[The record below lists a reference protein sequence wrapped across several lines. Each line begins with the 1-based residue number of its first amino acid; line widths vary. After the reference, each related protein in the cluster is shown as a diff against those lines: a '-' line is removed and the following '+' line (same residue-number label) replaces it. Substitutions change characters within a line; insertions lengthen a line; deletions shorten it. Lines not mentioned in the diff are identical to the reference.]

1 MRDLRHASDHEMAK
15 KDKISPGRSE
25 FTLRAVLLG
34 CFLGI
39 VFGLVTVY
47 IALEVG
53 LNFSASIP
61 IAVLSIT
68 VLKYFGRSSILEN
81 NIVQTVGSAGE
92 SIAAGVVY
100 TIPAL
105 LFLGYRLEIWRIFW
119 LSLVGGILGVF
130 FMVPLRDYLVVKE
143 HGKLLYPEG
152 TACAHILI
160 SGERGG
166 KFARL
171 VFLGLATGLVYKFLM
186 SGLRLW
192 RSSLEWTATS
202 LRGAVFSID
211 LSPELLGI
219 GCLIGLRMA
228 RLIFAGSVMS
238 SIVLIPLIYFFGE
251 NVAGPLY
258 PSTIPINQMN
268 PGEIWSNYL
277 RYAGAGAVVTGG
289 ALLLLEAL
297 PTVLQSVRGGLRKMR
312 GPGSMVSFDE
322 KRTEHDLP
330 MLYVVLGSLGML
342 TVLYVLLAWKINP
355 HGSANLVSVLLV
367 AIFGFFF
374 VVVSARITGLMGSSA
389 NPISGITIA
398 VLMLTCLLFVAAG
411 WVGGTYE
418 IIAVSIGA
426 VVCIAASN
434 AGTTAQDLKTG
445 YLVGA
450 TPSAQQTGLLIG
462 VLTSVLLIGLTL
474 TWLNGASGKPDT
486 VSPVKIPEASQRVE
500 MGVRYEGSN
509 YDLYSVRVGAGI
521 PPGRYMVSPADG
533 MVRYRETQ
541 RIGTAQLPAPQ
552 AQVMALL
559 VEGLLN
565 HRMRWRLL
573 LIGAFV
579 ALVIELC
586 GIRSLPFAVGMYLP
600 LSATAAILA
609 GALIG
614 HFAGMK
620 SAGGGEKEEF
630 QPGILYSSGLIAGGA
645 ISAIAVA
652 IIAGTGYGDRFDL
665 GGRIGASFLES
676 PPWAILFFA
685 VLCWMIWKECRKH
698 GSEDSA

>member
-1 MRDLRHASDHEMAK
+1 MANK
-15 KDKISPGRSE
+15 EKSNPGPSE

-68 VLKYFGRSSILEN
+68 ALKYLGRSSILEN

-119 LSLVGGILGVF
+119 LSLVGGVLGVF

-143 HGKLLYPEG
+143 HGTLLYPEG

-171 VFLGLATGLVYKFLM
+171 VFMGLATGLVYKFLM

-192 RSSLEWTATS
+192 RSSLEWSAKS

-251 NVAGPLY
+251 NVASPLY

-277 RYAGAGAVVTGG
+277 RYAGAGAVATGG

-297 PTVLQSVRGGLRKMR
+297 PTVFQSVRGGLRKMR
-312 GPGSMVSFDE
+312 RSGSAVSVAE
-322 KRTEHDLP
+322 NRTEHDLP
-330 MLYVVLGSLGML
+330 MLYVILGSLGML
-342 TVLYVLLAWKINP
+342 TLLYVLLAWKINP

-374 VVVSARITGLMGSSA
+374 VVVSARITGMMGSSA

-445 YLVGA
+445 YLVSA

-462 VLTSVLLIGLTL
+462 VGTSVLLIGLTL
-474 TWLNGASGKPDT
+474 TWLNGASGKPNP
-486 VSPVKIPEASQRVE
+486 VSPVKIPEVSQRVE
-500 MGVRYEGSN
+500 TRVSYEGVS

-521 PPGRYMVSPADG
+521 PPGRYLVSREDG
-533 MVRYRETQ
+533 MVRFRETQ

-573 LIGAFV
+573 LMGAFV

-614 HFAGMK
+614 HFAGIE
-620 SAGGGEKEEF
+620 SAGGSEEKREV

-665 GGRIGASFLES
+665 GSRIGAGFLES

-685 VLCWMIWKECRKH
+685 MLCWLIWEKCRKH
-698 GSEDSA
+698 GSQDSA

>member
-1 MRDLRHASDHEMAK
+1 MAK
-15 KDKISPGRSE
+15 KKSSPGPSE

-34 CFLGI
+34 SFLGVI
-39 VFGLVTVY
+39 FGLVTVY

-105 LFLGYRLEIWRIFW
+105 LFLGYQLEIWRIFW
-119 LSLVGGILGVF
+119 LSLIGGVLGVF

-143 HGKLLYPEG
+143 HGRLLYPEG
-152 TACAHILI
+152 SACAHILI
-160 SGERGG
+160 SGEQGG
-166 KFARL
+166 RFARL
-171 VFLGLATGLVYKFLM
+171 VFVGLATGLIYKFLM

-192 RSSLEWTATS
+192 RSSLEWSVDS
-202 LRGAVFSID
+202 LRGAVFSVD

-228 RLIFAGSVMS
+228 RLLFAGSVMS
-238 SIVLIPLIYFFGE
+238 SIILIPLIYFFGE
-251 NVAGPLY
+251 NVALPLY
-258 PSTIPINQMN
+258 PSTIPVAQMS
-268 PGEIWSNYL
+268 PGDIWSNYL

-289 ALLLLEAL
+289 ALMLLEAL
-297 PTVLQSVRGGLRKMR
+297 PTVFRSVRGGLQKMR
-312 GPGSMVSFDE
+312 LSSSGVSIAE
-322 KRTEHDLP
+322 NRTERDLP
-330 MLYVVLGSLGML
+330 MRYVIFGSVGML
-342 TVLYVLLAWKINP
+342 ILLYVLLAWKINP
-355 HGSANLVSVLLV
+355 HGSGNIVAVLLV
-367 AIFGFFF
+367 AILGFFF
-374 VVVSARITGLMGSSA
+374 VVVSARITGIMGSSA

-398 VLMLTCLLFVAAG
+398 VLMLTCLLFMVAG

-445 YLVGA
+445 YLLGA
-450 TPSAQQTGLLIG
+450 TPSAQQIGLLIG
-462 VLTSVLLIGLTL
+462 VGTSVLLVGLTL
-474 TWLNGASGKPDT
+474 TWLNGASGKPT
-486 VSPVKIPEASQRVE
+486 PVSPVKIPEVSQRVDA
-500 MGVRYEGSN
+500 GTSYEGVS
-509 YDLYSVRVGAGI
+509 YDLYSVRIGAGI
-521 PPGRYMVSPADG
+521 PAGRYLVTPRDG
-533 MVRYRETQ
+533 MVRFRETQ
-541 RIGTAQLPAPQ
+541 RIGSSALPAPQ

-565 HRMRWRLL
+565 RRMRWRLL

-600 LSATAAILA
+600 LSATAAM
-609 GALIG
+609 LIG
-614 HFAGMK
+614 AVISHFASMK
-620 SAGGGEKEEF
+620 SSGSSSEEEEF

-645 ISAIAVA
+645 ISAMTVAV
-652 IIAGTGYGDRFDL
+652 IAGTGYGNRFNV
-665 GGRIGASFLES
+665 GSRIGAGFLQS
-676 PPWAILFFA
+676 MPWAILFFA
-685 VLCWMIWKECRKH
+685 VLCWVIWNKCRKH
-698 GSEDSA
+698 GHDGGA

>member
-1 MRDLRHASDHEMAK
+1 MANK
-15 KDKISPGRSE
+15 EKSSPGPAE

-34 CFLGI
+34 ALLGV

-61 IAVLSIT
+61 ISVLSIT

-119 LSLVGGILGVF
+119 LSLIGGVLGVF

-152 TACAHILI
+152 SACAHILV

-171 VFLGLATGLVYKFLM
+171 VFVGLATGLIYKFLM

-192 RSSLEWTATS
+192 RSPLEWSVNS
-202 LRGAVFSID
+202 LRGAVFSLD

-228 RLIFAGSVMS
+228 RLLFAGSVMS
-238 SIVLIPLIYFFGE
+238 SIILIPLIYFFGE
-251 NVAGPLY
+251 NVASPVY
-258 PSTIPINQMN
+258 PSTLPIGQMS
-268 PGEIWSNYL
+268 PSDIWSNYL

-289 ALLLLEAL
+289 ALALLEAL
-297 PTVLQSVRGGLRKMR
+297 PTVIKSVRGSVQKMR
-312 GPGSMVSFDE
+312 LLRSGVALAED
-322 KRTEHDLP
+322 RTERDLP
-330 MLYVVLGSLGML
+330 MLYVVLGSLAMMIL
-342 TVLYVLLAWKINP
+342 LYVLLAWRINP
-355 HGSANLVSVLLV
+355 HGSGNIVSVLLV

-374 VVVSARITGLMGSSA
+374 VVVSARITGIMGSSA

-450 TPSAQQTGLLIG
+450 TPSAQQAGLLIG
-462 VLTSVLLIGLTL
+462 VGTSVLLIGLTL
-474 TWLNGASGKPDT
+474 TWLNGASGKPT
-486 VSPVKIPEASQRVE
+486 PVSPVKILDVSQRLDASTTYQ
-500 MGVRYEGSN
+500 GVS
-509 YDLYSVRVGAGI
+509 YDLYSVRIGAAI
-521 PPGRYMVSPADG
+521 PPGRYLVSPQDG
-533 MVRYRETQ
+533 MVHFREMQ
-541 RIGTAQLPAPQ
+541 KIGTAALSAPQ

-565 HRMRWRLL
+565 NHMRWRLL
-573 LIGAFV
+573 LIGAIV

-600 LSATAAILA
+600 LSATAAMLV
-609 GALIG
+609 GALIA
-614 HFAGMK
+614 HFTGMN
-620 SAGGGEKEEF
+620 SSEASQTRTGKEEF

-652 IIAGTGYGDRFDL
+652 IIAGTGYGDRFDVAS
-665 GGRIGASFLES
+665 RIGLSFLQS
-676 PPWAILFFA
+676 APWAILLFSG
-685 VLCWMIWKECRKH
+685 LCCLIWQRCKKYR
-698 GSEDSA
+698 SAEEI

>member
-1 MRDLRHASDHEMAK
+1 MANK
-15 KDKISPGRSE
+15 EKDNPRQSE

-34 CFLGI
+34 SFLGV

-68 VLKYFGRSSILEN
+68 VLKYFRRSSILEN

-105 LFLGYRLEIWRIFW
+105 LFLGYPLEIWRIFW
-119 LSLVGGILGVF
+119 LSLAGGFLGVF

-143 HGKLLYPEG
+143 HGNLLYPEG
-152 TACAHILI
+152 TACAHILV

-192 RSSLEWTATS
+192 RSSLEWSAKS

-251 NVAGPLY
+251 NEASPLY
-258 PSTIPINQMN
+258 PSTVPIDQMN
-268 PGEIWSNYL
+268 PGDIWSNYL

-297 PTVLQSVRGGLRKMR
+297 PTIVKSLRGGFRKMR
-312 GPGSMVSFDE
+312 RSGSIPVAE
-322 KRTEHDLP
+322 NRTEHDLP
-330 MLYVVLGSLGML
+330 MLYVILGSLGML
-342 TVLYVLLAWKINP
+342 TLLYVLLAWKINP
-355 HGSANLVSVLLV
+355 HGSANLVSVLLL

-374 VVVSARITGLMGSSA
+374 VVVSARITGMMGSSA

-398 VLMLTCLLFVAAG
+398 VLMLTCLLFAAAG
-411 WVGGTYE
+411 WLGGTYE

-462 VLTSVLLIGLTL
+462 VVTSVLLIGLTL
-474 TWLNGASGKPDT
+474 TWLNGASGKPT
-486 VSPVKIPEASQRVE
+486 PVSPVKISEVSHRVE
-500 MGVRYEGSN
+500 TGVSYAGVR
-509 YDLYSVRVGAGI
+509 YDLYSVQVGAGI
-521 PPGRYMVSPADG
+521 PPGRYLVSPQDG
-533 MVRYRETQ
+533 MVRFRETQ

-586 GIRSLPFAVGMYLP
+586 GIPSLPFAVGMYLP

-614 HFAGMK
+614 HCAGMR
-620 SAGGGEKEEF
+620 SPGGSEEKEEF

-652 IIAGTGYGDRFDL
+652 IIAGTGYGDRFDV
-665 GGRIGASFLES
+665 GSRIGVTFRGS
-676 PPWAILFFA
+676 PYWAVLLFA
-685 VLCWMIWKECRKH
+685 VLCWLIWKECRKS
-698 GSEDSA
+698 GSEDGA

>member
-1 MRDLRHASDHEMAK
+1 MANK
-15 KDKISPGRSE
+15 EKTNSGASE

-34 CFLGI
+34 SFLGI

-68 VLKYFGRSSILEN
+68 LLKYLGRPLILEN

-105 LFLGYRLEIWRIFW
+105 LFLGYRLEVWRIFW

-143 HGKLLYPEG
+143 HGNLLYPEG

-171 VFLGLATGLVYKFLM
+171 VFLGLATGMAYKFLM

-192 RSSLEWTATS
+192 RSSLEWSAKN

-228 RLIFAGSVMS
+228 RQIFAGSVMS
-238 SIVLIPLIYFFGE
+238 SIVFIPLIYFFGE
-251 NVAGPLY
+251 NVASPLY
-258 PSTIPINQMN
+258 PSTIPIDQMN
-268 PGEIWSNYL
+268 PGDIWSNYL

-297 PTVLQSVRGGLRKMR
+297 PTVFKSVSGGLRKMR
-312 GPGSMVSFDE
+312 GSGSAVSTAGN
-322 KRTEHDLP
+322 RTGHDLP
-330 MLYVVLGSLGML
+330 MVYVILGSLGML
-342 TVLYVLLAWKINP
+342 TLLYVLLAWKINP
-355 HGSANLVSVLLV
+355 HGSANLVSVALV

-374 VVVSARITGLMGSSA
+374 VVVSARITGMMGSSA

-411 WVGGTYE
+411 WVGGTFE

-462 VLTSVLLIGLTL
+462 VGTSVLLIGLTL
-474 TWLNGASGKPDT
+474 TWLNGASEKPNP
-486 VSPVKIPEASQRVE
+486 VSPVKVPEMSQRVE
-500 MGVRYEGSN
+500 TGVSYQGVS
-509 YDLYSVRVGAGI
+509 YDLYSVRVGARI
-521 PPGRYMVSPADG
+521 PPGRYLVSPQDG
-533 MVRYRETQ
+533 MVRFRETQ

-573 LIGAFV
+573 LIGAFM
-579 ALVIELC
+579 ALVVEIC

-600 LSATAAILA
+600 FSATAAILA

-614 HFAGMK
+614 HFAGVK
-620 SAGGGEKEEF
+620 SGRGSEERDVY

-665 GGRIGASFLES
+665 GRRIGSSFLES
-676 PPWAILFFA
+676 SPWAILFFA
-685 VLCWMIWKECRKH
+685 LLCWLIWKECRKH
-698 GSEDSA
+698 RSEDSA

>member
-1 MRDLRHASDHEMAK
+1 MPNKEKSN
-15 KDKISPGRSE
+15 PGPSE

-34 CFLGI
+34 SFLGI

-68 VLKYFGRSSILEN
+68 LLKYLGRSLILEN

-119 LSLVGGILGVF
+119 LALVGGILGVF

-143 HGKLLYPEG
+143 HGNLLYPEG
-152 TACAHILI
+152 TACAQILI

-171 VFLGLATGLVYKFLM
+171 VFLGLATGLAYKFLM

-192 RSSLEWTATS
+192 RSSLEWSAKS

-251 NVAGPLY
+251 NVVSPLY
-258 PSTIPINQMN
+258 PSTIPIDQMS
-268 PGEIWSNYL
+268 PGDIWSNYL
-277 RYAGAGAVVTGG
+277 RYAGAGAVVAGG

-297 PTVLQSVRGGLRKMR
+297 PTVFKSVRGGLRKMQ
-312 GPGSMVSFDE
+312 GPGSAVPIAVN
-322 KRTEHDLP
+322 RTEHDLP
-330 MLYVVLGSLGML
+330 MLYVISGSLGML
-342 TVLYVLLAWKINP
+342 ILLYVLLAWKINP

-374 VVVSARITGLMGSSA
+374 VVVSARITGMMGSSA

-411 WVGGTYE
+411 WVGGTFE

-462 VLTSVLLIGLTL
+462 VGTSVLLIGLTL
-474 TWLNGASGKPDT
+474 TWLNGASGKPNR
-486 VSPVKIPEASQRVE
+486 VSPVKIPDVSQRVE
-500 MGVRYEGSN
+500 TGVSYEGVS
-509 YDLYSVRVGAGI
+509 YDLYSVHIGAGI
-521 PPGRYMVSPADG
+521 PPGRYLVSPQDG
-533 MVRYRETQ
+533 MVRFRETQ

-559 VEGLLN
+559 VDGLLN

-573 LIGAFV
+573 LIGGFM

-600 LSATAAILA
+600 FSATAAILA

-620 SAGGGEKEEF
+620 PGGGSEGKEVF

-665 GGRIGASFLES
+665 ASRIGSSFLES
-676 PPWAILFFA
+676 SPWAILFFA
-685 VLCWMIWKECRKH
+685 LLCWLIWKECRKH
-698 GSEDSA
+698 ESEDIA

>member
-1 MRDLRHASDHEMAK
+1 MANTEK
-15 KDKISPGRSE
+15 SKPGPSE

-34 CFLGI
+34 SFLGI

-143 HGKLLYPEG
+143 HGKLRYPEG

-171 VFLGLATGLVYKFLM
+171 VFLGLATGLTYKFLM

-192 RSSLEWTATS
+192 RSSLEWSTKS
-202 LRGAVFSID
+202 LRGAVFSVD

-219 GCLIGLRMA
+219 GCLIGLPMA
-228 RLIFAGSVMS
+228 RLIFAGSAMS

-251 NVAGPLY
+251 NVTSPLY
-258 PSTIPINQMN
+258 PSTVPINQMN
-268 PGEIWSNYL
+268 PAGIWSNYL
-277 RYAGAGAVVTGG
+277 RYVGAGAVITGG

-297 PTVLQSVRGGLRKMR
+297 PTVFKSVRGGLRKILPPSSALSI
-312 GPGSMVSFDE
+312 GE
-322 KRTEHDLP
+322 NRTEHDLP
-330 MLYVVLGSLGML
+330 MLYVILGSLGML
-342 TVLYVLLAWKINP
+342 ALLYVLLAWKINP

-374 VVVSARITGLMGSSA
+374 VVVSARITGMMGSSA

-462 VLTSVLLIGLTL
+462 VCTSVLLIGLTL
-474 TWLNGASGKPDT
+474 TWLNGGSRKPNS
-486 VSPVKIPEASQRVE
+486 VSPVKIPEASQRLE
-500 MGVRYEGSN
+500 TGISYEGLN
-509 YDLYSVRVGAGI
+509 YDLYSVRIGAGI
-521 PPGRYMVSPADG
+521 PPGRYLVSPQDG
-533 MVRYRETQ
+533 MVRFRETQ
-541 RIGTAQLPAPQ
+541 QIGSAQLPAPQ

-573 LIGAFV
+573 LIGVFV
-579 ALVIELC
+579 AVIIELC

-600 LSATAAILA
+600 LSATASILA

-620 SAGGGEKEEF
+620 SSGNPKEKEEI
-630 QPGILYSSGLIAGGA
+630 QSGILYSSGLIAGGA
-645 ISAIAVA
+645 ISAIGVA
-652 IIAGTGYGDRFDL
+652 IIAGTGYSDRFDL
-665 GGRIGASFLES
+665 GSRIGARFLES
-676 PPWAILFFA
+676 PQWALLFFGG
-685 VLCWMIWKECRKH
+685 LCWLIWKECRKH
-698 GSEDSA
+698 ESEDG

>member
-1 MRDLRHASDHEMAK
+1 MANK
-15 KDKISPGRSE
+15 EKSNPGPSE

-34 CFLGI
+34 SFLGI

-68 VLKYFGRSSILEN
+68 VLKYLGRSSILEN

-119 LSLVGGILGVF
+119 LSLVGGVLGVF

-143 HGKLLYPEG
+143 HGNLLYPEG

-192 RSSLEWTATS
+192 RSSLEWSARS
-202 LRGAVFSID
+202 LRGAVVSID

-251 NVAGPLY
+251 NVASPLY
-258 PSTIPINQMN
+258 PSTIPIDQMN
-268 PGEIWSNYL
+268 PGDIWSNYL

-297 PTVLQSVRGGLRKMR
+297 PTVFKSVRGGLRKMR
-312 GPGSMVSFDE
+312 GSGSAVPIAE
-322 KRTEHDLP
+322 NRTEHDLP
-330 MLYVVLGSLGML
+330 MLYVILGSLGML
-342 TVLYVLLAWKINP
+342 TLLYVLLAWKINP

-374 VVVSARITGLMGSSA
+374 VVVSARITGMMGSSA

-462 VLTSVLLIGLTL
+462 VVTSVLLIGLTL
-474 TWLNGASGKPDT
+474 TWLNGASGKPNP
-486 VSPVKIPEASQRVE
+486 VSPVKIPEVSQRVE
-500 MGVRYEGSN
+500 TGVSYEGAS
-509 YDLYSVRVGAGI
+509 YDLYSVRLGAGI
-521 PPGRYMVSPADG
+521 PPGRYMVSPGDG
-533 MVRYRETQ
+533 MVRFRETQ

-600 LSATAAILA
+600 LSATASILA

-614 HFAGMK
+614 HLAGMK
-620 SAGGGEKEEF
+620 SAGGSGEKEEF

-665 GGRIGASFLES
+665 GSRIGASFLES

-685 VLCWMIWKECRKH
+685 VLCWLIWKECRKH
-698 GSEDSA
+698 GTEDSA

>member
-1 MRDLRHASDHEMAK
+1 MAGKSNLRT
-15 KDKISPGRSE
+15 SE

-34 CFLGI
+34 SFLGI

-68 VLKYFGRSSILEN
+68 VLKYLGRSSILEN

-105 LFLGYRLEIWRIFW
+105 LFLGFKLEIWRIFW
-119 LSLVGGILGVF
+119 LSLIGGMLGVF

-143 HGKLLYPEG
+143 HGNLLYPEG
-152 TACAHILI
+152 TACAHILE

-171 VFLGLATGLVYKFLM
+171 VFFGLATGLVYKFLM

-192 RSSLEWTATS
+192 RSSLEWSASS

-251 NVAGPLY
+251 NGTIPLF
-258 PSTIPINQMN
+258 PSTVPINQMN

-297 PTVLQSVRGGLRKMR
+297 PTIFKSVRGGLQKMR
-312 GPGSMVSFDE
+312 RSSLGVVLHE
-322 KRTEHDLP
+322 NRTERDLP
-330 MLYVVLGSLGML
+330 MLFVILGSIGML
-342 TVLYVLLAWKINP
+342 ILLYTLLAWKVNP
-355 HGSANLVSVLLV
+355 HGSANFVSVLLV

-411 WVGGTYE
+411 WVGGTNE
-418 IIAVSIGA
+418 IIAISIGA

-450 TPSAQQTGLLIG
+450 TPRAQQVGLLIG
-462 VLTSVLLIGLTL
+462 VATSVLLIGLTI
-474 TWLNGASGKPDT
+474 TWLNGAAGKPN
-486 VSPVKIPEASQRVE
+486 VVAPVKIPEASQRIQT
-500 MGVRYEGSN
+500 GVGYEGVN
-509 YDLYSVRVGAGI
+509 YDLYSVRVGATI
-521 PPGRYMVSPADG
+521 PPGRYLVSPQDQI
-533 MVRYRETQ
+533 VHYRETQ

-559 VEGLLN
+559 VDGLLN

-573 LIGAFV
+573 LIGVFV

-620 SAGGGEKEEF
+620 SAGGSEEKEES

-652 IIAGTGYGDRFDL
+652 VIAGTGYVDRLDL
-665 GGRIGASFLES
+665 GSQIGASFLES
-676 PPWAILFFA
+676 SPWAILFFA
-685 VLCWMIWKECRKH
+685 LLCWLIWKECRKH
-698 GSEDSA
+698 DSEGGA

>member
-1 MRDLRHASDHEMAK
+1 MADQK
-15 KDKISPGRSE
+15 KTNPGPSE
-25 FTLRAVLLG
+25 FTLRALLLG
-34 CFLGI
+34 SFLGI

-119 LSLVGGILGVF
+119 LSLVGGVLGVF
-130 FMVPLRDYLVVKE
+130 FMVPLRDYLIVKE
-143 HGKLLYPEG
+143 HGRLRYPEG

-166 KFARL
+166 RFARL
-171 VFLGLATGLVYKFLM
+171 VFLGLTTGLIYKFLM

-192 RSSLEWTATS
+192 RSSLEWSATS
-202 LRGAVFSID
+202 LRGAVLSID

-251 NVAGPLY
+251 HVTSPLY
-258 PSTIPINQMN
+258 PSTIPIDQMN
-268 PGEIWSNYL
+268 PSEIWSNYL
-277 RYAGAGAVVTGG
+277 RYVGAGAVITGG

-297 PTVLQSVRGGLRKMR
+297 PTVFRSVRGGLRKML
-312 GPGSMVSFDE
+312 PSISTVPIAE
-322 KRTEHDLP
+322 NRTEHDLP
-330 MLYVVLGSLGML
+330 ILYVVFGSLGML
-342 TVLYVLLAWKINP
+342 TVLFVLLAWKINP

-374 VVVSARITGLMGSSA
+374 VVVSARITGMMGSSA

-398 VLMLTCLLFVAAG
+398 VLMLTCLLFVVAG
-411 WVGGTYE
+411 WVGATYE

-462 VLTSVLLIGLTL
+462 VCTSVLLIGLTL
-474 TWLNGASGKPDT
+474 TWLNGASGKPNP
-486 VSPVKIPEASQRVE
+486 VSPVKIPDVSQRVE
-500 MGVRYEGSN
+500 TGVNFKGIN

-521 PPGRYMVSPADG
+521 PAGRYLVSPQDG
-533 MVRYRETQ
+533 MVHFRETQ
-541 RIGTAQLPAPQ
+541 RIGTTQLPAPQ

-573 LIGAFV
+573 LIGVFV
-579 ALVIELC
+579 AVVIELC

-609 GALIG
+609 GGLIG
-614 HFAGMK
+614 HLSGMK
-620 SAGGGEKEEF
+620 STEGSEEKEEF

-665 GGRIGASFLES
+665 GSRIGASFLNS
-676 PPWAILFFA
+676 QLWAILFFA
-685 VLCWMIWKECRKH
+685 VLCWLIWKECRTR
-698 GSEDSA
+698 GTDAND

>member
-1 MRDLRHASDHEMAK
+1 LRYASPHEMVSEEK
-15 KDKISPGRSE
+15 GNPGFAE
-25 FTLRAVLLG
+25 FTVRAVLLG
-34 CFLGI
+34 SFLGI

-47 IALEVG
+47 VALEVG

-68 VLKYFGRSSILEN
+68 VLKYFGRSTILEN

-105 LFLGYRLEIWRIFW
+105 LFLGYQLEVSRIFW
-119 LSLVGGILGVF
+119 LSLIGGILGVF
-130 FMVPLRDYLVVKE
+130 FMVPLRDYLIVQE
-143 HGKLLYPEG
+143 HGNLPYPEG

-171 VFLGLATGLVYKFLM
+171 VFVGLTTGLVYKFLM

-192 RSSLEWTATS
+192 RSGLEWSAQS
-202 LRGAVFSID
+202 LRGAVLSID

-238 SIVLIPLIYFFGE
+238 SVVLIPLIYFFGE
-251 NVAGPLY
+251 NVATPLY
-258 PSTIPINQMN
+258 PSTVPIDQMT
-268 PGEIWSNYL
+268 PGDIWSSYL

-289 ALLLLEAL
+289 VLLLLEAV
-297 PTVLQSVRGGLRKMR
+297 PTVFRSVRSGLPKLLSLGSR
-312 GPGSMVSFDE
+312 GKLAE
-322 KRTEHDLP
+322 NRTERNLP
-330 MLYVVLGSLGML
+330 MPYVILG
-342 TVLYVLLAWKINP
+342 LLAMLALLYGLLVWRINP

-367 AIFGFFF
+367 AVFGFFF
-374 VVVSARITGLMGSSA
+374 VVVSARITGIMGSSA

-398 VLMLTCLLFVAAG
+398 VLMLTCLLFVSAG

-450 TPSAQQTGLLIG
+450 TPSAQQIGLLIG
-462 VLTSVLLIGLTL
+462 VVTSVLLIGLTL
-474 TWLNGASGKPDT
+474 TWLNGASGKPT
-486 VSPVKIPEASQRVE
+486 PVSPVQIPAGSQRVE
-500 MGVRYEGSN
+500 TGVTYDRAI
-509 YDLYSVRVGAGI
+509 YDLYSVRAGSGLA
-521 PPGRYMVSPADG
+521 PGRYLVSPQDG
-533 MVRYRETQ
+533 IVRFRETQ
-541 RIGTAQLPAPQ
+541 RIGSSQLPAPQ

-565 HRMRWRLL
+565 NRMRWRLL

-579 ALVIELC
+579 AVVIEVC

-600 LSATAAILA
+600 LSATASILT
-609 GALIG
+609 GALIA
-614 HFAGMK
+614 HLAGMR
-620 SAGGGEKEEF
+620 SSGDSGEADS

-652 IIAGTGYGDRFDL
+652 VIAGTGYADRFDL
-665 GGRIGASFLES
+665 GGRIGAGFLKS
-676 PPWAILFFA
+676 PLWSLLFFA
-685 VLCWMIWKECRKH
+685 GLCWLIWKECRKH
-698 GSEDSA
+698 ESAEQG

>member
-1 MRDLRHASDHEMAK
+1 MANK
-15 KDKISPGRSE
+15 EKSNLGPSE

-34 CFLGI
+34 SFLGI

-130 FMVPLRDYLVVKE
+130 LMVPLRDYLVVKE
-143 HGKLLYPEG
+143 HGNLPYPEG

-171 VFLGLATGLVYKFLM
+171 VFLGLATGLAYKFLM

-192 RSSLEWTATS
+192 RSSLEWSSKS
-202 LRGAVFSID
+202 LRGAVLSID

-219 GCLIGLRMA
+219 GCLIGLPMA

-251 NVAGPLY
+251 NVASPLY

-268 PGEIWSNYL
+268 PGDIWSNYL

-289 ALLLLEAL
+289 SLLLLEAL
-297 PTVLQSVRGGLRKMR
+297 PTVFKSVRGGLRKMR
-312 GPGSMVSFDE
+312 GPGSAVLTAE
-322 KRTEHDLP
+322 NRTEHDLP
-330 MLYVVLGSLGML
+330 MLYVILGSLGML
-342 TVLYVLLAWKINP
+342 TLLYVLLALKINP

-367 AIFGFFF
+367 AIFSFFF
-374 VVVSARITGLMGSSA
+374 VVVSARITGMMGSSA

-411 WVGGTYE
+411 WVGGTFE

-462 VLTSVLLIGLTL
+462 VGTSVLLIGLTL
-474 TWLNGASGKPDT
+474 TWLNGASGKPNP
-486 VSPVKIPEASQRVE
+486 VSPVKIPEVSQRVE
-500 MGVRYEGSN
+500 TGVGYEGVI
-509 YDLYSVRVGAGI
+509 YDLYSVQAGAGI
-521 PPGRYMVSPADG
+521 PPGRYLVSPQDG
-533 MVRYRETQ
+533 MVRLRETQ

-620 SAGGGEKEEF
+620 SGGGSEETEVF

-665 GGRIGASFLES
+665 GSRIGASFLES

-685 VLCWMIWKECRKH
+685 LLCWLIWKECRKH
-698 GSEDSA
+698 GSEDST